1 MPYTT
6 AAEVRRRALVKWD
19 GLNYATSPPAPFAD
33 ETAFEDW
40 LTNTVIPETEK
51 LINDFC
57 RRPDFSGHAD
67 EVEYFDGDGF
77 RKFVILSNKPVIAV
91 SKLEFKKDDGTW
103 QEKST
108 SYYRLQGDRVVYRTV
123 LPNGFQNIRV
133 TYEWGFAEVPA
144 DVSYVA
150 AEMAA
155 RFLQKRVVYKMGP
168 LVRVGDFRVEL
179 ANPDVFTDDLKAT
192 LEHYRREMATVV

>member
-6 AAEVRRRALVKWD
+6 ASEVKKRALVKWD
-19 GLNYATSPPAPFAD
+19 SLNYVTNPPTPFAD
-33 ETAFEDW
+33 EAAFDTW

-51 LINDFC
+51 LINEFC
-57 RRPDFSGHAD
+57 RRPDFSKHEN

-77 RKFVILSNKPVIAV
+77 RKFVVLSKKPVMAV

-103 QEKST
+103 DQKSS
-108 SYYRLQGDRVVYRTV
+108 SYYKVQGDRIVYRTV
-123 LPNGFQNIRV
+123 LPEGFQNIRV
-133 TYEWGFAEVPA
+133 TYSWGFTEIPA
-144 DVSYVA
+144 DVTYTA

-155 RFLQKRVVYKMGP
+155 RFVQKRVVYKMGP
-168 LVRVGDFRVEL
+168 LVRVEDFRVEL

-192 LEHYRREMATVV
+192 LDHYRRDMVTMA

>member
-19 GLNYATSPPAPFAD
+19 SLNYSTSPPAPFAD
-33 ETAFEDW
+33 ETAFDNW

-51 LINDFC
+51 LINDYC
-57 RRPDFSGHAD
+57 RRPDFSEHAE
-67 EVEYFDGDGF
+67 EVEYFDSDGF
-77 RKFVILSNKPVIAV
+77 HSFLVLSNKPVIAV
-91 SKLEFKKDDGTW
+91 SKLEFEKDDATW
-103 QEKST
+103 DERPS
-108 SYYRLQGDRVVYRTV
+108 SYYRVHGDRVVYRTL
-123 LPNGFQNIRV
+123 LPEGFQNIRV
-133 TYEWGFAEVPA
+133 TYSWGFAEVPA

-155 RFLQKRVVYKMGP
+155 RFVQKRVVYKMGP
-168 LVRVGDFRVEL
+168 LVRVEDFRVEL

-192 LEHYRREMATVV
+192 LDHYRRDVATIV

>member
-6 AAEVRRRALVKWD
+6 ASEVRKRALVKWD
-19 GLNYATSPPAPFAD
+19 SLNYSTSPPAPFAD
-33 ETAFEDW
+33 ETAFDTW

-51 LINDFC
+51 LINEFC
-57 RRPDFSGHAD
+57 RRPDFSQHTG

-77 RKFVILSNKPVIAV
+77 RNFVVPSKKPVIAV

-103 QEKST
+103 DEKSS
-108 SYYRLQGDRVVYRTV
+108 SYYKGQGDRVVYRTV
-123 LPNGFQNIRV
+123 LPQGFQNIRV
-133 TYEWGFAEVPA
+133 TYSWGFTAVPL

-150 AEMAA
+150 AEMVA
-155 RFLQKRVVYKMGP
+155 RFVQKRVVYKMGP

-179 ANPDVFTDDLKAT
+179 ANPDVFTDDLRST
-192 LEHYRREMATVV
+192 LEHYRRDMATIA